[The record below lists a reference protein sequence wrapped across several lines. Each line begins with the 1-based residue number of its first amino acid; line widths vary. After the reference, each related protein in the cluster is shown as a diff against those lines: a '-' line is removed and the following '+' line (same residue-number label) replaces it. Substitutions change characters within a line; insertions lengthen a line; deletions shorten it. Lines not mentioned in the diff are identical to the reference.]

1 MKDYLPFEWQELP
14 GYKAGSLFYS
24 ARESAREHGYH
35 SALWFSII
43 RLKDHWFNNWAQRV
57 PWGGVRKWLQRKRGV
72 KIGKNVHWGTN
83 VVVDYPYPNFV
94 QIEDGVSVSGNNY
107 FLAHCK
113 PLAYHENCSE
123 SYVAP
128 IIVHKHAWIA
138 INVTI
143 LPGVEIGEGSIISAG
158 SVVSKDIPPFTV
170 AKGNPAKVVADLAE
184 VLRSNYTT
192 EEFERILI
200 ERKNKYKI

>member
-14 GYKAGSLFYS
+14 RYQAGSLKDTTRRS
-24 ARESAREHGYH
+24 ALEHGYH
-35 SALWFSII
+35 SSLWFGLI
-43 RLKDHWFNNWAQRV
+43 RLKDHWFNNWAQHA
-57 PWGGVRKWLQRKRGV
+57 PWGGFRKWLQRQRGV

-94 QIEDGVSVSGNNY
+94 KVEDEASISGNDY
-107 FLAHCK
+107 FLAHSK
-113 PLAYHENCSE
+113 PLDYHACCTE

-128 IIVHKHAWIA
+128 IIVHKHVWIA
-138 INVTI
+138 VNVTVM
-143 LPGVEIGEGSIISAG
+143 PGVEIGEGAIISAG

-184 VLRSNYTT
+184 ILKNNYPE
-192 EEFERILI
+192 EEFERIMN
-200 ERKNKYKI
+200 ERKTKYKY